1 MVKILAVG
9 DLHIC
14 EKKLQFI
21 REFGARLGR
30 LIDAERPDFVVLLGD
45 VVHRPSRDMGAAAA
59 QLINSIGAKVPTYVL
74 VGNHDMY
81 VKDFFTKDHW
91 LGEFTFDANVRVVDS
106 AVREGPF
113 IFCPF
118 VPTGTFLEALDTVA
132 GGWKDARTIFAHQE
146 FRGGI
151 MRGGP
156 SICGDIWDEGAP
168 KVISGHL
175 HQRQTVGENITYVGS
190 VEDKK
195 PLKIARIESVAS
207 GEYSVEYIP
216 LTDTPTH
223 TPSSS
228 DFLTLYRQNILR
240 EGDTFVFCAAE
251 RALTG
256 EEFDEEDHIFIE
268 IK

>member
-1 MVKILAVG
+1 
-9 DLHIC
+9 
-14 EKKLQFI
+14 
-21 REFGARLGR
+21 
-30 LIDAERPDFVVLLGD
+30 
-45 VVHRPSRDMGAAAA
+45 
-59 QLINSIGAKVPTYVL
+59 
-74 VGNHDMY
+74 
-81 VKDFFTKDHW
+81 
-91 LGEFTFDANVRVVDS
+91 
-106 AVREGPF
+106 
-113 IFCPF
+113 
-118 VPTGTFLEALDTVA
+118 
-132 GGWKDARTIFAHQE
+132 
-146 FRGGI
+146 
-151 MRGGP
+151 
-156 SICGDIWDEGAP
+156 
-168 KVISGHL
+168 
-175 HQRQTVGENITYVGS
+175 